1 MPPKLAHQFVAY
13 NQKLQLLY
21 LEDVG
26 HCPQDE
32 SPEQVNQ
39 AILNWIDN

>member
-1 MPPKLAHQFVAY
+1 
-13 NQKLQLLY
+13 LLY

-39 AILNWIDN
+39 AILDWIVNG

>member
-1 MPPKLAHQFVAY
+1 ANQFARC
-13 NQKLQLLY
+13 NDKLQLLY

-26 HCPQDE
+26 HCPHDE

-39 AILNWIDN
+39 AILNWIGNWS